1 MTEPI
6 KDNQNEFIEEAI
18 QQFVDAKLQG
28 LQPDINEF
36 VKQYPEIEH
45 RIRNRIQNIEKIDTL
60 FDSIMQVGE
69 DDFNDTVMNDN
80 LIGRKVGSFDIIKV
94 IGRGGMGVVYLAN
107 DTKLDRLV
115 AIKSIPAK
123 LVEDSTARMRF
134 HREAKILASLNHPNI
149 AVIHD
154 IIEQEEGTGYLVL
167 EYVPGE
173 TLAQRIARK
182 QLKLQEALSIGQQ
195 IAEAVSTAHD
205 KGIVHRDLKP
215 SNIKITSD
223 GRVKVL
229 DFGLAKAA
237 GNEAEDYDSTITR
250 PGSVIGTPS
259 YMSPEQTRGKTT
271 DNRTDIWSFGC
282 LLYEMLAAVRPF
294 EGDTVSDTVA
304 HVLERQPDW
313 QVLPPEIP
321 SNIKALLHRCL
332 EKDWKHRLQHIGEAV
347 VEINQILNVPS
358 MSVPVNSASLEIS
371 PRQKAER
378 WRRIAVLPFANMSAD
393 PDNEYFSD
401 GLAEDLI
408 NALAQIEGLQVVA
421 RTSAFQFKGRALDV
435 RELGKRLGV
444 DTILEGSVRKAGKQL
459 RVTAQLIDTTNGYH
473 IWSKK
478 YARELEDVF
487 SIQDDIAEKIVGAL
501 KVKLIGEQEQHRVKH
516 YTEDIEAYNLYL
528 RGRFHWKKRTPHA
541 FSRAISYFERSLAI
555 EPDYALAHTGLADCY
570 AMMGPYGLL
579 AGREAMPKA
588 RASALKAL
596 NIDDILPG
604 AHCSLGLVSAI
615 YEYDWQSAEQH
626 YKRAIELDPE
636 LAIAHAWYAWF
647 LLVPTARFKEA
658 EVEAKHA
665 LELDPVNP
673 AIDVTLGFVYHMQ
686 KQDEKAIEA
695 FQKVFELDPDHPSG
709 NLWAGDAYIAQGRF
723 RKAISAYE
731 RSGAFNC
738 AMAGRALAYS
748 RLGKKEVSKKLL
760 DDLKNTIQKGAPGT
774 AVWIARSF
782 AQLGET
788 DLAFEYLEKAYRD
801 RDTQIVWLKVDPFC
815 DPLRTDHRFD
825 TFLRR
830 MNLLE

>member
-1 MTEPI
+1 MAGPI
-6 KDNQNEFIEEAI
+6 KDNQENTLEQAV

-28 LQPDINEF
+28 RNPDINEF
-36 VKQYPEIEH
+36 AKKYPELEDQ
-45 RIRNRIQNIEKIDTL
+45 IRKRIQNIEKIDTL

-69 DDFNDTVMNDN
+69 NDFIDTDIRDN
-80 LIGRKVGSFDIIKV
+80 LIGRKVGSFDIVKV

-107 DTKLDRLV
+107 DTKLDRSV

-123 LVEDSTARMRF
+123 LAEDSTARMRF

-182 QLKLQEALSIGQQ
+182 PLKLQEVLSIARQ
-195 IAEAVSTAHD
+195 IAEAVSKAHD

-215 SNIKITSD
+215 GNIKITSD

-237 GNEAEDYDSTITR
+237 GSEAEEYDSTITR
-250 PGSVIGTPS
+250 LGSLIGTPS

-271 DNRTDIWSFGC
+271 DHRTDIWSFGC
-282 LLYEMLAAVRPF
+282 ILYEMLTTERPF
-294 EGDTVSDTVA
+294 EGDTVSDTIV

-313 QVLPPEIP
+313 KALPPDTPE
-321 SNIKALLHRCL
+321 NIKSLLYRCL
-332 EKDWKHRLQHIGEAV
+332 EKDFKHRLQHIGDAV
-347 VEINQILNVPS
+347 VEIDQNLNLPS
-358 MSVPVNSASLEIS
+358 VSEPMSSTSLEIS
-371 PRQKAER
+371 PRQREKR

-408 NALAQIEGLQVVA
+408 NALVQIKDLRVVA
-421 RTSAFQFKGRALDV
+421 RTSAFQFKGQTLDV
-435 RELGKRLGV
+435 RELGKRLDV
-444 DTILEGSVRKAGKQL
+444 ETILEGSVRKAGKQL
-459 RVTAQLIDTTNGYH
+459 RITAQLIDTADGYH
-473 IWSKK
+473 IWSER

-487 SIQDDIAEKIVGAL
+487 AIQDDIAEKIVGAL
-501 KVKLIGEQEQHRVKH
+501 KVKLVGDQEQQPVKH
-516 YTEDIEAYNLYL
+516 YTEDVEAYNQYL
-528 RGRFHWKKRTPHA
+528 RGRFHWKKRTPDA
-541 FSRAISYFERSLAI
+541 LSRAINYFERSLTI
-555 EPDYALAHTGLADCY
+555 EPDYAMAHAGLADCY
-570 AMMGPYGLL
+570 AMMGPYGMML
-579 AGREAMPKA
+579 GCEAMPKA
-588 RASALKAL
+588 KAAALKAL

-615 YEYDWQSAEQH
+615 YEYDWQTAEQH
-626 YKRAIELDPE
+626 YKRAIELDPDF
-636 LAIAHAWYAWF
+636 AIAHAWYAWF
-647 LLVPTARFKEA
+647 LLVPTARFDEA

-686 KQDEKAIEA
+686 KQDGKAIEA

-709 NLWAGDAYIAQGRF
+709 NLWAADSYIAQSRYCE
-723 RKAISAYE
+723 AIAAYE

-738 AMAGRALAYS
+738 ALAGRALAYS
-748 RLGKKEVSKKLL
+748 MLGKKEVSQKLL
-760 DDLKNTIQKGAPGT
+760 DDLKSTIQQGAPGV
-774 AVWIARSF
+774 AAWIARSF
-782 AQLGET
+782 AQLGEI
-788 DLAFEYLEKAYRD
+788 DLAFEYLEKAYQD
-801 RDTQIVWLKVDPFC
+801 RDTQIVWLKVDPFY
-815 DPLRTDHRFD
+815 DPLRLDRRFN
-825 TFLRR
+825 TLLRR